1 MICCFK
7 HKTAYEMLIRYW
19 ISDVCSSDLSG
30 VDCDPVFSGC
40 FAMSAARETLLS
52 ALDAYVHPLIGRGL
66 VAAGTIASAEIV
78 GDAAQVVIELGF
90 PSASIRD
97 ELAQELGR
105 SEEHTSELQSLMRI
119 SYAVFCLKKQ
129 KNRK

>member
-1 MICCFK
+1 
-7 HKTAYEMLIRYW
+7 
-19 ISDVCSSDLSG
+19 
-30 VDCDPVFSGC
+30 
-40 FAMSAARETLLS
+40 MSAARETLLS

-97 ELAQELGR
+97 ELAQELGAQINDKLGLVAELSIGSR
-105 SEEHTSELQSLMRI
+105 IERHAARKNLQPLTAIRQHIAVARGKGGVEVGRATWRDRVGHT
-119 SYAVFCLKKQ
+119 V
-129 KNRK
+129 

>member
-1 MICCFK
+1 
-7 HKTAYEMLIRYW
+7 
-19 ISDVCSSDLSG
+19 
-30 VDCDPVFSGC
+30 
-40 FAMSAARETLLS
+40 MSAARETLLS

-97 ELAQELGR
+97 ELAQELGAQINDKLGLVAELSIGSPIESHAARKNLQPLPR
-105 SEEHTSELQSLMRI
+105 SEERRVGKECVSTCRSRGSPYH
-119 SYAVFCLKKQ
+119 
-129 KNRK
+129 

>member
-1 MICCFK
+1 
-7 HKTAYEMLIRYW
+7 
-19 ISDVCSSDLSG
+19 
-30 VDCDPVFSGC
+30 
-40 FAMSAARETLLS
+40 MSAARETLLS

-97 ELAQELGR
+97 ELAQDLGAQINDKLGLVADRSSRSHRASHR
-105 SEEHTSELQSLMRI
+105 SEERRGGKGCGSKM
-119 SYAVFCLKKQ
+119 
-129 KNRK
+129 

>member
-1 MICCFK
+1 MIVQRSYRGAACHLQRRSHCLFS
-7 HKTAYEMLIRYW
+7 AAEEFVRP
-19 ISDVCSSDLSG
+19 SG

-78 GDAAQVVIELGF
+78 GDAAQVVIELGLD
-90 PSASIRD
+90 RK
-97 ELAQELGR
+97 
-105 SEEHTSELQSLMRI
+105 EHTSALQSLMRN
-119 SYAVFCLKKQ
+119 SYAVFCLKK
-129 KNRK
+129 KKISTAN

>member
-1 MICCFK
+1 MGGTRQERGWNKRI
-7 HKTAYEMLIRYW
+7 IRDRSPRVIAQRSYRGAACHLQRR
-19 ISDVCSSDLSG
+19 SHGVFSAAEEFVGPSG

-78 GDAAQVVIELGF
+78 GDAAQVV
-90 PSASIRD
+90 
-97 ELAQELGR
+97 R
-105 SEEHTSELQSLMRI
+105 SEEHTSDS
-119 SYAVFCLKKQ
+119 SH
-129 KNRK
+129 

>member
-90 PSASIRD
+90 PSASKI
-97 ELAQELGR
+97 GR
-105 SEEHTSELQSLMRI
+105 ANVCTPVTNAHLVCRLLLEQNMT
-119 SYAVFCLKKQ
+119 
-129 KNRK
+129 

>member
-97 ELAQELGR
+97 ELAQELGAQINDKLGQIGR
-105 SEEHTSELQSLMRI
+105 ASWRERVCR
-119 SYAVFCLKKQ
+119 YV
-129 KNRK
+129 